1 MKTIIQKTISLMIR
15 ASMMLT
21 VIPFTVL
28 VKAQEESEENIGC
41 GNYGQDALLCVRG
54 SLVQAAHNVA

>member
-1 MKTIIQKTISLMIR
+1 MKAIIQKTVSLMIR

-28 VKAQEESEENIGC
+28 VKAQEESEENVQWGSC
-41 GNYGQDALLCVRG
+41 EPEALLCVKG
-54 SLVQAAHNVA
+54 SVAKAVHSVA